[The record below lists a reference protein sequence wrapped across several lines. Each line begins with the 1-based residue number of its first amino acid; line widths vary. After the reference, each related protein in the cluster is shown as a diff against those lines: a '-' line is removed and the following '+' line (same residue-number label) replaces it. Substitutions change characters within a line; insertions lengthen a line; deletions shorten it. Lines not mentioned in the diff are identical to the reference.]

1 MGKRTWI
8 MLTTALAL
16 GLLVSACGTND
27 LATELTPIPTLA
39 PGETPALVDALAQT
53 PATQEATAEAEGGGD
68 GEDALVVAGEA
79 LFASTC
85 AGCHG
90 AQDGAGPALTGM
102 ADRAATRVAGMSAEE
117 YIHESIVDPS
127 AHVVEGFADIM
138 PKQYG
143 DQFSEDELNSLVAYI
158 MHAGSASGGET
169 EATAEATTEATEE
182 SGAAAAGD
190 PAAGEALFAPTCAGC
205 HGAQDG
211 AGPALTGMG
220 KRAATRVEGM
230 SAEEYIH
237 ESIVDP
243 SAYVV
248 EGFADIMP
256 KQYGTQF
263 SEDEIANLIAY
274 ILEQ

>member
-1 MGKRTWI
+1 M
-8 MLTTALAL
+8 TALAL

-27 LATELTPIPTLA
+27 LATDLTPIPTLA

-53 PATQEATAEAEGGGD
+53 PATQEATAESEG
-68 GEDALVVAGEA
+68 GEDALVAAGEA
-79 LFASTC
+79 LFAPTC

-143 DQFSEDELNSLVAYI
+143 DQYSEDELNSLVAYI
-158 MHAGSASGGET
+158 MHAGSAGGGEA
-169 EATAEATTEATEE
+169 EATAEATTEATE
-182 SGAAAAGD
+182 AAAGD
-190 PAAGEALFAPTCAGC
+190 PAAGEALFTSTCASC

-220 KRAATRVEGM
+220 ERAATRVEGM

-243 SAYVV
+243 SAHVV

-256 KQYGTQF
+256 KQFGTQF
-263 SEDEIANLIAY
+263 SEDEIADLIAY